1 MVGAKLGT
9 WIAFRAKHILG
20 IPAIFT
26 CCGLI
31 RVQGPARFGLANIEF
46 LTPGER
52 GDLPAGQLAP
62 FPTSWPYNKRRSVEN

>member
-1 MVGAKLGT
+1 MCRRADVLPGT
-9 WIAFRAKHILG
+9 TAAT
-20 IPAIFT
+20 A
-26 CCGLI
+26 
-31 RVQGPARFGLANIEF
+31 VQGPARFGLANIEF